1 MDENEALRSSV
12 KRLGVRELQPLLD
25 TSAKSVFDFD
35 ERLSA
40 SNGKD

>member
-1 MDENEALRSSV
+1 MDDNEAQRSSV
-12 KRLGVRELQPLLD
+12 KCIVVRELQPLLD

-40 SNGKD
+40 SNG